1 MPVIEFD
8 RPERF
13 VAGTVGPP
21 GQRTF
26 FLQARSGRRITSVS
40 LEKQQVSVLAERLD
54 ELLDEIEPTPDVAD
68 QEPAEG
74 APDNDP
80 LDTPIE
86 DEFRVG
92 SMSLAWDPDRSMI
105 VIECHDGEVEVEEL
119 PGEEEVAVVEVPEGQ
134 TILRVIIDP
143 DVARAFASRCVRTLS
158 GGRPACPFCGGPLD
172 ATGHIC
178 PRANGYKR

>member
-8 RPERF
+8 PPERF

-40 LEKQQVSVLAERLD
+40 LEKEQVSVLADRLD
-54 ELLDEIEPTPDVAD
+54 DLLDQVAAAAK
-68 QEPAEG
+68 PPVTAPEG
-74 APDNDP
+74 EPDNAP

-92 SMSLAWDPDRSMI
+92 SMSLAWDADRSVV
-105 VIECHDGEVEVEEL
+105 VIECHDGEVEVESVPGADEL
-119 PGEEEVAVVEVPEGQ
+119 SVVEVPEDQ
-134 TILRVIIDP
+134 TILRVVIEP
-143 DVARAFASRCVRTLS
+143 RVARAFAGRCQRTVKA
-158 GGRPACPFCGGPLD
+158 GRPDCPFCGGPLD
-172 ATGHIC
+172 PTGHIC